1 MAVYANDI
9 IQDALATIDV
19 VAPGEPAD
27 PWWNAL
33 AIRLLNGLL
42 KEWSLKGIYNPT
54 QTFEQMF
61 PTVTTDYFTVGVDS
75 SIRTLS
81 TITYAITETADPAG
95 TYYKSIKIVG
105 NKQVISYSTTG
116 AGTTYS
122 LVVNADSTTAGTFYV
137 VNGGYSQK
145 AIGDIP
151 VVFSSIYSVQLDLGT
166 VVYTPTRITLEEYM
180 GISVKQT
187 QSTPAVYAY
196 DYQLPMGRLY
206 FWPKALPNLTLRIV
220 GQASIDAITNNQ
232 SVIPLD
238 DSMYTAL
245 LWNLAAKLYP
255 FLKREGGI
263 DQEIIYQAKTAMSA
277 IRSRN
282 LAMRSKHV
290 RVPFAGTS
298 APAADYWVSPLNT
311 VTR

>member
-27 PWWNAL
+27 PWWNKL

-61 PTVTTDYFTVGVDS
+61 PTVTADYFTVGVDAS
-75 SIRTLS
+75 VRTLS
-81 TITYAITETADPAG
+81 TITYTIIETADPAG
-95 TYYKSIKIVG
+95 IYYKSIKTVG
-105 NKQVISYSTTG
+105 NKQVISYNTTG

-122 LVVNADSTTAGTFYV
+122 LVVNADTAGTFYV

-196 DYQLPMGRLY
+196 DYQLPMGKLY

-232 SVIPLD
+232 STIPLD

-263 DQEIIYQAKTAMSA
+263 DQEIIWQAKTAMSA

-298 APAADYWVSPLNT
+298 TPAADYWVSPLNT